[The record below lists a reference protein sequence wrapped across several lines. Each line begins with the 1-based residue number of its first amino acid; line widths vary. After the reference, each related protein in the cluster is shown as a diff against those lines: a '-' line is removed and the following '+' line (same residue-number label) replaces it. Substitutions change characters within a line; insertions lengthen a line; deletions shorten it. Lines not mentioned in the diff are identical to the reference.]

1 MGKAN
6 LKGSD
11 EFTFVTYEESIIIL
25 TFEKTTII
33 HALSGTLMLEGI
45 SFNRGGRPQCTW
57 CSFTI
62 MEFVGPTVTMDSEDE
77 SQHHCHMILFEWTM

>member
-25 TFEKTTII
+25 TFEETTI
-33 HALSGTLMLEGI
+33 LSGTLMFERI
-45 SFNRGGRPQCTW
+45 SFNHGGRPQCTW
-57 CSFTI
+57 YSFTI

-77 SQHHCHMILFEWTM
+77 PQHHCHMILFEWTM